1 MGAPAHDSVIR
12 SERSIA
18 RRDDMSVNAYTPR
31 SNAGAPVSV
40 PSQND
45 RDASEAERA
54 ASATVMRAFQNRAP
68 ASAPAPAPA
77 PPAAIDASSLK
88 SAGPAEGVSQDG
100 ALYTLEAAARCP
112 ECHNEIRTLRVL
124 RVLRTQ
130 VSFTSTLPRKGYV

>member
-1 MGAPAHDSVIR
+1 
-12 SERSIA
+12 
-18 RRDDMSVNAYTPR
+18 MSVNAYTPR
-31 SNAGAPVSV
+31 SNAGSPVSV

-54 ASATVMRAFQNRAP
+54 ASATVMRAFANRTP
-68 ASAPAPAPA
+68 AAAPA
-77 PPAAIDASSLK
+77 PPTAIDASSLK
-88 SAGPAEGVSQDG
+88 SAGPEEGSVQDG

-130 VSFTSTLPRKGYV
+130 VSFTSTLPRKGYVVVCPQCERMLSASLSGLV

>member
-1 MGAPAHDSVIR
+1 MPA
-12 SERSIA
+12 
-18 RRDDMSVNAYTPR
+18 NAYTPR
-31 SNAGAPVSV
+31 PNTGAPVSV

-54 ASATVMRAFQNRAP
+54 ASATVMRAFANRQP
-68 ASAPAPAPA
+68 ASAPAATPPP
-77 PPAAIDASSLK
+77 PPAIDTSSLL
-88 SAGPAEGVSQDG
+88 SAGAEEGAAQEG

-130 VSFTSTLPRKGYV
+130 VSFTSTLPRKGYVVVCPQCERMLSAALSGLV